1 MTRTQTEQD
10 KERQS
15 RRVNGEIELIDVRC
29 NAPRPCNFYR
39 YRHPGRHA
47 VNEERYQGME
57 AGQRREADDDKV
69 ENGIENEMGANAM
82 YQCNAV
88 RSDAVLP
95 RRPLLIRLQI
105 QPAHIRVDIVAA
117 PRHRSLVNVFGDRNT
132 RTAAVRLSG

>member
-69 ENGIENEMGANAM
+69 ENGIGNEMGANAIS
-82 YQCNAV
+82 QCNAV
-88 RSDAVLP
+88 RSDVVLP
-95 RRPLLIRLQI
+95 RRLLLIRLQI

-117 PRHRSLVNVFGDRNT
+117 PR
-132 RTAAVRLSG
+132 

>member
-15 RRVNGEIELIDVRC
+15 RRVNGEIELIDARC
-29 NAPRPCNFYR
+29 NR
-39 YRHPGRHA
+39 GHA
-47 VNEERYQGME
+47 TFTDTAIQDAMQGTKKYIRE
-57 AGQRREADDDKV
+57 WKWVKVGGAGDDKV
-69 ENGIENEMGANAM
+69 ENGIENEMDANAM

-88 RSDAVLP
+88 GSGVVLP

-117 PRHRSLVNVFGDRNT
+117 PRHRSLVNVLGDRNT
-132 RTAAVRLSG
+132 RTTAV